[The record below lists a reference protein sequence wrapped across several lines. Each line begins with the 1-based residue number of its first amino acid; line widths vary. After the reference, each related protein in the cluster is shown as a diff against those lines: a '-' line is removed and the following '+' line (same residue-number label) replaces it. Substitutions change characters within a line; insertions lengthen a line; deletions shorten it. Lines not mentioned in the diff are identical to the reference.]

1 MTSTNMKLMEVAII
15 TFTYNILNKKK
26 HPTIH

>member
-15 TFTYNILNKKK
+15 TFNYNILNKKK